1 MPISSLKI
9 NSFFQAPLILLCLLC
24 YNRSIKAQELN
35 CQITI
40 NSDQIQGTTEK
51 QIFDQLEKSIFEFMN
66 NTRWTKDVFAPQE
79 RIDCS
84 FFITIKQKISS
95 DQYSGSIQV
104 QCRRP
109 VYKSSMYT
117 QLFNCEDD
125 NFYFTYQQFS
135 QLDFNI
141 NTFQNNLT
149 SVLAYYA
156 YVVLAMDYDS
166 FSPLGGTEYWQKAM
180 LIVQNAQSAVEP
192 GWKSNQSNR
201 NRYWLVEN
209 TLQPLFK
216 GLRDCIYD
224 YSRKGLDVM
233 HQNVD
238 EGRAVVLASLELIK
252 PVYNARPANYNI
264 QLFFNAKA
272 DELVNIFK
280 SAPPEDKNKALE
292 ILMLLDPANSN
303 KYAKIQAN

>member
-9 NSFFQAPLILLCLLC
+9 KSFFQAPLILLCLLC

-156 YVVLAMDYDS
+156 YVVIAMDYDS